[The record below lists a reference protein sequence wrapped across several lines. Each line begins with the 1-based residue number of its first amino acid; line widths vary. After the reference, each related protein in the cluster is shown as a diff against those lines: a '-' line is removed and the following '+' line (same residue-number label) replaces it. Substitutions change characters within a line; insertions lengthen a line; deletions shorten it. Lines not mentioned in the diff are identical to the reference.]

1 MNLDICWDASKAVI
15 IIKCPKIL
23 KVNTSKRFGH
33 VICEQFYFILRYLW
47 ITYSFLKKIPYWI
60 FFFFPF
66 HTLDLISLKTK
77 QYKKNIALKICKF
90 QFEGKKL
97 IQLNIYSDTRK
108 KKFFMCLTFGEIVDF
123 NSKRW
128 KISFFEIFFSIWLF
142 HIEKMFKTFKL
153 FRFLHCFAIFAVGQ
167 FFFYFD
173 QKMRK
178 YWKVF
183 FSIS

>member
-97 IQLNIYSDTRK
+97 IQLNTNSDTRK
-108 KKFFMCLTFGEIVDF
+108 KILYVFDIWWNCRFQFKKMENF
-123 NSKRW
+123 
-128 KISFFEIFFSIWLF
+128 IF
-142 HIEKMFKTFKL
+142 
-153 FRFLHCFAIFAVGQ
+153 RN
-167 FFFYFD
+167 FFFN
-173 QKMRK
+173 MI
-178 YWKVF
+178 
-183 FSIS
+183 ISYRENVQNF